1 MQDIRIKADKVK
13 KEFYLYLICLVI
25 GCVVNIVSIVIF
37 QTKWMELITQFGYV
51 ILISIVFYLVLLL
64 FRVLLSLLI
73 WFIQFMMRLHSH
85 RH

>member
-37 QTKWMELITQFGYV
+37 QTKWLELITQFGYV

-73 WFIQFMMRLHSH
+73 WFIQFMMRLLSH

>member
-73 WFIQFMMRLHSH
+73 WFIQFMMRLHFH